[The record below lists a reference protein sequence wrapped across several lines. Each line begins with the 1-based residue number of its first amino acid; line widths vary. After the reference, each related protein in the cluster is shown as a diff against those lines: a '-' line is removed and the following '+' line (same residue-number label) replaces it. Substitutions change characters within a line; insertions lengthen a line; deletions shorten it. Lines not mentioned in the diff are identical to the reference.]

1 MDGRDTDL
9 AARPRAGW
17 DFTLMMLTV
26 GLLGALGLQSLL
38 GTVYAWWGYRTQPD
52 FEQVAYPGFIA
63 VMNAVAAPIVI
74 ALVLVMGLCV
84 PKRLFTRRTLA
95 AVSAGMVAFGAL
107 VWALTGSL
115 ALGLTAYLAA
125 AALIQVAVVA
135 LTVAGARGLTYLSGT
150 RIAKVGSGLLHLG
163 FVLFVIVVV
172 ALRESTWMIPVFYAS
187 AILMT
192 GGSAASFYARPTAG
206 EADPE
211 PEADRPTGA
220 ADA

>member
-1 MDGRDTDL
+1 VETRDPGT
-9 AARPRAGW
+9 ATPRRAGW

-84 PKRLFTRRTLA
+84 PKRLFARRTLA
-95 AVSAGMVAFGAL
+95 AVSAGMVALGVL

-115 ALGLTAYLAA
+115 AHGLAAYLVA
-125 AALIQVAVVA
+125 AALIQVAVVV
-135 LTVAGARGLTYLSGT
+135 LTIAGARGLSYLSGT
-150 RIAKVGSGLLHLG
+150 RIAKAGSGLLHLG

-172 ALRESTWMIPVFYAS
+172 ALRDSAWMLPVFYLS
-187 AILMT
+187 AVLLT
-192 GGSAASFYARPTAG
+192 GGSAAAFYARPAAG
-206 EADPE
+206 GTDTDPD
-211 PEADRPTGA
+211 ARSSGA
-220 ADA
+220 